1 MFSLSLSPVVLSQYR
16 GGKQEAAGV
25 PQPLACVYSAPCEIK
40 ATQKAA
46 LKWEPPLLSAP
57 VSTSCPSTPEL
68 CCQMWPEGVVQ
79 LFHPMF
85 AAGMFAAA

>member
-46 LKWEPPLLSAP
+46 LKWEPPLYKVYKPTIFSPFKIKFWLTMANCTEA
-57 VSTSCPSTPEL
+57 VFLQVYTSGC
-68 CCQMWPEGVVQ
+68 
-79 LFHPMF
+79 
-85 AAGMFAAA
+85 